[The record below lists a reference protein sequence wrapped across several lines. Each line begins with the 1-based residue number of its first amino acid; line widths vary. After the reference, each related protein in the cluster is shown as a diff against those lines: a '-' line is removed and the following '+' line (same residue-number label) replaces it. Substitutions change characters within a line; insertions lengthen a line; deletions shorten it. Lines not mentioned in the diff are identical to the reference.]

1 MKDEEVKDENTNT
14 NSSSVSETFT
24 DISTSSWYYD
34 AVNKAYN
41 NKWFSGLTENSFGPD
56 NNMTRAM
63 LVTVL
68 GRFDNTVINTTSNEF
83 TDVPSD
89 MYYAPYVSW
98 AKESNIVNGMTETEF
113 APNSDITREQLA
125 VMIYNYLKYKNVDM
139 SSAINTTEFTDN
151 SEISSWANEAV
162 NTVKALGI
170 VNGRPDGSFNPKG
183 TATRAEIATILSN
196 IDNMNII
203 K

>member
-1 MKDEEVKDENTNT
+1 M
-14 NSSSVSETFT
+14 
-24 DISTSSWYYD
+24 
-34 AVNKAYN
+34 
-41 NKWFSGLTENSFGPD
+41 TENEFAPD

-68 GRFDNTVINTTSNEF
+68 GRFDSANVVSTATDF
-83 TDVPSD
+83 TDVPTD
-89 MYYAPYVSW
+89 MYYAPYVGW
-98 AKESNIVNGMTETEF
+98 AKENNIVNGITENEF

-125 VMIYNYLKYKNVDM
+125 VMVYNYLKYKNVE
-139 SSAINTTEFTDN
+139 IPETLNTEFTDSN
-151 SEISSWANEAV
+151 DISSWATEAV
-162 NTVKALGI
+162 NAMKTLGI
-170 VNGRPDGSFNPKG
+170 INGRPDGSFNPKG